1 MYQLLGM
8 LRGGTRLVVMSE
20 AAHCSGVGGAKG
32 EVGGPDVF
40 VEAVRTETNITV
52 AVVNTLEETATVEF
66 K

>member
-8 LRGGTRLVVMSE
+8 LRGGTRLMVSSD
-20 AAHCSGVGGAKG
+20 AAGHSGVGGARV
-32 EVGGPDVF
+32 EVGGADVL

-52 AVVNTLEETATVEF
+52 AVVNTLEETTKVEF